1 MLGTVKINALNEN
14 DCPSCYMWFKSNKL
28 CHFLSPK
35 APGLDD
41 KFYACVL
48 VKQSCLTLC
57 DPMDCI
63 VALQAPLSMEFFRQ
77 KYWSGLPF
85 PSPGDL
91 PGPGIKHRS
100 PTLQADS
107 LPSEPP
113 SRAEINTTLENS
125 CTSTKF
131 F

>member
-1 MLGTVKINALNEN
+1 MPGTVKINALNEN
-14 DCPSCYMWFKSNKL
+14 DCPSCYMRFKSNKL

-107 LPSEPP
+107 LPAEPQGKP
-113 SRAEINTTLENS
+113 I
-125 CTSTKF
+125 
-131 F
+131 